1 MISNFSAHMCKM
13 RNRDIMDTMTLP
25 GISIQSE
32 HVSANKE
39 TRVDLIAQVDL
50 VWTKKSTRENKA
62 MG

>member
-1 MISNFSAHMCKM
+1 
-13 RNRDIMDTMTLP
+13 MDTMTLP

-50 VWTKKSTRENKA
+50 IWTKKSTRENKA
-62 MG
+62 MS